1 MIIQIITRTF
11 KSEKEKNNFE
21 LFFVSKWKKLIRN
34 IPGCALKL
42 FTDNKKPFNFNA
54 VWEFD
59 NKNKQEEVMNLIKNH
74 NREFQG
80 PIPSKSLNTYGDISI
95 ILKY

>member
-1 MIIQIITRTF
+1 MPLFREYKKLDLVKAHKNILKLWGENNTF
-11 KSEKEKNNFE
+11 KKSVEN
-21 LFFVSKWKKLIRN
+21 RN
-34 IPGCALKL
+34 
-42 FTDNKKPFNFNA
+42 NKKPFNFNA